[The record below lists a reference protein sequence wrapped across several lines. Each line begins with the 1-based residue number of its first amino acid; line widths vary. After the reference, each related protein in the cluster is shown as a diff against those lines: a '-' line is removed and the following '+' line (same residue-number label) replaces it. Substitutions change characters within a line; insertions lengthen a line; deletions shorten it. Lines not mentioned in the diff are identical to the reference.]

1 MHKKDEEDSI
11 PAAEEGTTMEVQD
24 VVIMADEETM
34 QIAPKDFRDFLISNG
49 VSAEEAQEIINEF
62 NNNIITQ

>member
-1 MHKKDEEDSI
+1 
-11 PAAEEGTTMEVQD
+11 MEVQD

-62 NNNIITQ
+62 NNNNIIAQ